1 MASHPENPSRRRFL
15 RSTSAALATVPPL
28 TQAAPADEPVPIAF
42 IGPGGMG
49 LHHIKSLCQNK
60 RVQFRWIIDPD
71 SDRTALAAKT
81 IEEATG
87 QKPKIAPDLRRALD
101 DPSVSACFIATPDHW
116 HAPATLLAASAGKHV
131 YVEKPCSHNLREG
144 RLMIEAASK
153 HGVRIQVGTQNRSAP
168 HVRKVIERIA
178 AGAIGE
184 VLVAKAWNS
193 QLRSNQGHHPASQ
206 PPPNLDYDLWLGPV
220 PEVPFKKNYHPG
232 SWRWFRHFGS
242 GDIGNDGVHDI
253 DIARWGLA
261 VPSHPSRISAMG
273 QKLHFDDDQE
283 WPDTVYA
290 CFEYDAPTGHK
301 RHLIYEQRIWS
312 PYVQEGQE
320 NGSAWYGTQG
330 MIIGGKSK
338 GWQIFGP
345 KNRLIETIPAEGN
358 ALSVHHDNF
367 FAALHDPSAPLN
379 ADIVEHHP
387 STALCH
393 LANIALRTGRN
404 LTFDPTQERFSND
417 EEANQMLS
425 RSYRPH
431 WATPVG
437 SNA

>member
-1 MASHPENPSRRRFL
+1 MDVPHQIPSRRQFL
-15 RSTSAALATVPPL
+15 RSASATLA
-28 TQAAPADEPVPIAF
+28 AAPALARAVSPDDPVEIAF

-49 LHHIKSLCQNK
+49 LNHIKALCEAGQV
-60 RVQFRWIIDPD
+60 RFRWIIDPD
-71 SDRTALAAKT
+71 ADRAALAAKT
-81 IEEATG
+81 VETATG
-87 QKPKIAPDLRRALD
+87 QKPAVAADLRRALED
-101 DPSVSACFIATPDHW
+101 SAVSACFIATPDHW

-131 YVEKPCSHNLREG
+131 YVEKPCSHNLHEG
-144 RLMIEAASK
+144 RLMIEAAAR
-153 HGVRIQVGTQNRSAP
+153 HGVRIQVGTQSRSAP

-178 AGAIGE
+178 AGAIGD

-193 QLRSNQGHHPASQ
+193 QLRRDQGRHPDSQ
-206 PPPNLDYDLWLGPV
+206 PPANLNYDLWLGPV
-220 PEVPFKKNYHPG
+220 PEVPFKKTYHPG

-261 VPSHPSRISAMG
+261 VPSHPSRITAMG
-273 QKLHFDDDQE
+273 QKLHFEDDQE
-283 WPDTVYA
+283 WPDTVHA
-290 CFEYDAPTGHK
+290 CFEYDVAGGHK
-301 RHLIYEQRIWS
+301 RHLVYEQRIWS

-358 ALSVHHDNF
+358 ALAIHHGNF
-367 FAALHDPSAPLN
+367 FAALRDPALPLH
-379 ADIVEHHP
+379 AGIVEHHP

-404 LTFDPTQERFSND
+404 LTFDPARERFAHD
-417 EEANQMLS
+417 EEADGMLS
-425 RSYRPH
+425 RDYRSH
-431 WATPVG
+431 WAAPV
-437 SNA
+437 A